1 MWGAYGGLKMDI
13 FGIKTDSGYYIT
25 GNLRADSYRSGS
37 NLTGYIVNGGKPQ
50 ETFHRDWLWVGSEP
64 KEVKKI
70 VKQPNINHRFELV
83 SDSFAS
89 SDIPR
94 VMPKH
99 EIMEENEDG
108 YCGWKEEF
116 KHLQSL
122 YEEKSDKQPDI
133 LEPIEFTYTTILE
146 VPEIKIAED
155 FNYGSIVSQGDIKH
169 QIIDEII
176 FPDIVLP
183 NKPSKLTSHQSYNIV
198 RNHIKQNINMDVS
211 KITSDYDFCFT
222 VKKKV
227 ILSSPRH
234 IKNEILNARGRS
246 YQKRRYR
253 EYYVKEREVE
263 VFEMTYFPKCYSP
276 YTPIRGFTGRNHQDL
291 QKNIDKY
298 LKEIMEIINTPL
310 KDCHYCDGM
319 GVIITET

>member
-1 MWGAYGGLKMDI
+1 MEI
-13 FGIKTDSGYYIT
+13 FGIKTDNGYYIT
-25 GNLRADSYRSGS
+25 TNLKTDSYRSGPG
-37 NLTGYIVNGGKPQ
+37 LPGYFINGEKPQ
-50 ETFHRDWLWVGSEP
+50 ETFHKNWLEIKSKPE
-64 KEVKKI
+64 EVKKT
-70 VKQPNINHRFELV
+70 VRQPNINHRFELV

-133 LEPIEFTYTTILE
+133 LEPVEFTYTTILE

-155 FNYGSIVSQGDIKH
+155 FNYSFPGGIVSQDDITH
-169 QIIDEII
+169 QIIDKII

-183 NKPSKLTSHQSYNIV
+183 NKPSKLTSNQSYAIV
-198 RNHIKQNINMDVS
+198 RNHIKQNINLDVS

-222 VKKKV
+222 VKKQI
-227 ILSSPRH
+227 ILNNPRH

-246 YQKRRYR
+246 YRKRRYR
-253 EYYVKEREVE
+253 EYYVKAREVE
-263 VFEMTYFPKCYSP
+263 VFEMTYSPKSYSG
-276 YTPIRGFTGRNHQDL
+276 YTPIRGFTGKNHQDL
-291 QKNIDKY
+291 QENIDKY
-298 LKEIMEIINTPL
+298 LKEIMENINTPL
-310 KDCHYCDGM
+310 KDCHHCDGM
-319 GVIITET
+319 GVVITET